1 MALSLLVFAL
11 LLVVLLPYSW
21 LCFRLGCWCMRRE
34 MLRSGVYWPLDY
46 ERLRQS
52 VEDQR
57 NGVRGRAAQEV
68 FEELR
73 TRQRPEGKV

>member
-1 MALSLLVFAL
+1 MN
-11 LLVVLLPYSW
+11 VLLSFACGS
-21 LCFRLGCWCMRRE
+21 LVGAILFCLGRWSMRRE

-52 VEDQR
+52 VEDER
-57 NGVRGRAAQEV
+57 NGVRGRPAQEV

-73 TRQRPEGKV
+73 VRERAEGKG